1 MNRHR
6 IDTRA
11 ERAQILGDLKRTLG
25 RGGDDAA
32 RLKAVKARLKR
43 HKANLIPERG
53 TLDHQGRVALFR
65 AQAEAVSASVAE
77 IDGGA
82 DVPRAIAVWLR
93 DQNLTP
99 RVRHGADAGLARLP
113 WHTAA
118 TLEVVQGRAE
128 PHDAVSVSRAFAGV
142 AETGTL
148 ILASGPD
155 NPTSLNFLPETHIVV
170 IEADKIAGAYEDV
183 WARLRE
189 TYGAGRM
196 PRALN
201 MISGPSRTADV
212 EQTIQ
217 LGAHGPRRLHILIVK
232 AL

>member
-1 MNRHR
+1 MSRHR
-6 IDTRA
+6 IDTSA

-25 RGGDDAA
+25 RGDDAA
-32 RLKAVKARLKR
+32 RLKAVKARLR
-43 HKANLIPERG
+43 GHKANLIPERG
-53 TLDHQGRVALFR
+53 KLDHQGRVALFR

-77 IDGGA
+77 IEAGA
-82 DVPRAIAVWLR
+82 DVPRAIAAWLR

-99 RVRHGADAGLARLP
+99 RVRHGADSGLARLP

-118 TLEVVQGRAE
+118 TLELVQGRAE
-128 PHDAVSVSRAFAGV
+128 PEDAVSVSRAFAGV

-148 ILASGPD
+148 VLVSGPD
-155 NPTSLNFLPETHIVV
+155 NPTSLNFLPENHIVV
-170 IEADKIAGAYEDV
+170 IEADRIAGAYEEV

-189 TYGAGRM
+189 TYGAGLM